1 MRLVIEKTAGD
12 VGIWAAK
19 YIKKRI
25 NDFKPGP
32 DKYFTLGLPTGNLVF
47 HDNWYWEVKVLNGS
61 KCYWI
66 KKQIDPL
73 LIQYVIYTLET
84 I

>member
-1 MRLVIEKTAGD
+1 MSLVIEKTAGD

-47 HDNWYWEVKVLNGS
+47 HDN
-61 KCYWI
+61 
-66 KKQIDPL
+66 
-73 LIQYVIYTLET
+73 
-84 I
+84 